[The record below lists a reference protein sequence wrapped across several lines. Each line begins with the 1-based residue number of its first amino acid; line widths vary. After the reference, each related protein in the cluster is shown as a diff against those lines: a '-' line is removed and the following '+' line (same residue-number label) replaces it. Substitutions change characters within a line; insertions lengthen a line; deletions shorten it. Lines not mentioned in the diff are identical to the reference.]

1 MIVFFSA
8 LNNIFLII
16 FNNVNMRTLMDVLLK
31 GYRKMKEKTPRL
43 SLDLSLPIKHTFIGY
58 NIRIR
63 MSQLNSKDVT

>member
-1 MIVFFSA
+1 
-8 LNNIFLII
+8 
-16 FNNVNMRTLMDVLLK
+16 MDVLLK